1 MARLRRASRGG
12 RHGCGEAAWVVVEVV
27 AWMLQGRRCATAL
40 PEVAA
45 RASRGGLDVPV
56 VHGLDVY
63 PILTCVHFILSS
75 HIIF

>member
-1 MARLRRASRGG
+1 MDAAGG
-12 RHGCGEAAWVVVEVV
+12 AAV
-27 AWMLQGRRCATAL
+27 LPAL